1 MNKDWHK
8 QHRMP
13 RDASPGERVQWH
25 LEHAK
30 NCSCRPF
37 PKGLLSKLSEQEKRQ
52 FAGKIDRSVSST

>member
-13 RDASPGERVQWH
+13 RDASPRERVQWH

-30 NCSCRPF
+30 NYSCRPF
-37 PKGLLSKLSEQEKRQ
+37 PKGLLSKLSEQERRQ
-52 FAGKIDRSVSST
+52 LAGKVDRSVPST

>member
-13 RDASPGERVQWH
+13 PDASPRERVQWH

-37 PKGLLSKLSEQEKRQ
+37 PKELLSKLSEQEKRQ
-52 FAGKIDRSVSST
+52 LAGKVDRSVPST

>member
-13 RDASPGERVQWH
+13 RDASPRERVQWH

-37 PKGLLSKLSEQEKRQ
+37 PKGLLSKLSEQERRQ
-52 FAGKIDRSVSST
+52 FAGKVDRSVPST